1 MQVDYP
7 EHPNRWLNLPFF
19 PIKFILAI
27 PHLAI
32 LYVIGI
38 IALLLVFIAQI
49 AILFTGSFP
58 AGLHTFVVGYQRWT
72 ARVIAYLAAFT
83 DKYPPFSLN

>member
-1 MQVDYP
+1 MELV
-7 EHPNRWLNLPFF
+7 
-19 PIKFILAI
+19 A
-27 PHLAI
+27 HLAI